1 MNGVDD
7 GTVHVQL
14 GHTFPYYGGVFT
26 DAWMSSNGFIILYD
40 PTSGYGNPN
49 TSQSWCNTCP
59 WYYSGGPPEG
69 RSNLSYMIAPMW
81 SDFRHHPS
89 VENSGYFYETGEGGT
104 WFEWRNVQEYGTS
117 NLNTFG
123 LQLWPE
129 GSFDFHYANV
139 NVTQHDTWIGFTGD
153 ATSQS
158 GNVYNEVNEL
168 FYKQASEGG
177 MTTNHVTNFTDA
189 ETNFGYAWW
198 GQDGGYD
205 STGPDCSDPLNDTSC
220 PGYQQTYFD
229 QQCSNDALYD
239 SQCPGYADALLTQE
253 CSSDA
258 LYDVQCDGYEVAW
271 IEDQCD
277 DDPLFS
283 QSCSGYSAARIQEQQ
298 QEQMNHHSGHQ
309 DPNYNDGSS
318 GFVDSQSDGQGGP
331 GDPSSQGGYQDPSG
345 QGGPQDQDGFMGFG
359 GPDDSG
365 ANMGGDP
372 GGFTGSTAGPEN
384 FFEDPQQQERE
395 PQFTQT
401 QERFSEPQTFN
412 EPEPMSEPVV
422 EPQPFNEPAGP
433 MEPERFSEPDPV
445 ANMAPERF
453 SEPDPVESMEP
464 ERFSEPERVAR
475 VEEEPVV
482 EEEAFAEPE
491 RPQRERELLPEE
503 SNETV
508 ADTEISVEAPVKE
521 VLIEEASEI
530 DPAPVKE
537 LAVSKQTNIQIAM
550 SVLETEKASAVKRLQ
565 ESVSNSE
572 SVGQDSSSESYD
584 NGPSQTSQSSG
595 NQLAGNGSSR
605 TSGNSGGASTGG
617 GSSQQTQNSGSQSSV
632 AYGIEDQ
639 AVAEFYSDE
648 NNTANFGDNGQMQ
661 QGDGT
666 FEVTDVQG
674 IVDTVQ
680 VTSVSAVTDSQQD
693 ENASVDFEQETFST
707 TDAMFDTQV
716 NEAFSTGAN
725 ISVVLSGA
733 RPDFS
738 KFDVKPP
745 TKQQEVATK
754 KVESLA
760 EKMSDAA
767 IQQNIEQIQ
776 ENVQDSGGFEDQ
788 TVAVVLINYVPGFEQ
803 YSSQSLKSQNDWYR
817 SKSIYKSNGNVD
829 NTMTLYIMAGQTE
842 QKHKQMVLDQY
853 GR

>member
-7 GTVHVQL
+7 GTVHINL
-14 GHTFPYYGGVFT
+14 GHSFPYYGGVFT

-40 PTSGYGNPN
+40 PTAGYGNSN
-49 TSQSWCNTCP
+49 TGQSWCNTCP
-59 WYYSGGPPEG
+59 WGYSGGPPDG

-81 SDFRHHPS
+81 SDFRHNS
-89 VENSGYFYETGEGGT
+89 SIANSGYYYETGSGGT

-129 GSFDFHYANV
+129 GSFDFHYSQV
-139 NVTQHDTWIGFTGD
+139 NVTNHDTWIGFTGD

-189 ETNFGYAWW
+189 TTNFGYAWW
-198 GQDGGYD
+198 GQDGGYE
-205 STGPDCSDPLNDTSC
+205 STGPDCSNPLNDTSC
-220 PGYQQTYFD
+220 EGYEQAYFD
-229 QQCSNDALYD
+229 QQCTNDALYD
-239 SQCPGYADALLTQE
+239 SQCPGYADAYLTQQ
-253 CSSDA
+253 CTADA
-258 LYDVQCDGYEVAW
+258 LYDTQCDGYEVAW
-271 IEDQCD
+271 LDDQCET
-277 DDPLFS
+277 DPLFS
-283 QSCSGYSAARIQEQQ
+283 QSCSGYSAAYQQEQQ
-298 QEQMNHHSGHQ
+298 EQQHM
-309 DPNYNDGSS
+309 GSS
-318 GFVDSQSDGQGGP
+318 GGYVDNGYDDGSGGSMDFQSDGSGGP
-331 GDPSSQGGYQDPSG
+331 G
-345 QGGPQDQDGFMGFG
+345 GPDEFG
-359 GPDDSG
+359 GDSG
-365 ANMGGDP
+365 GFSGDTS
-372 GGFTGSTAGPEN
+372 GD
-384 FFEDPQQQERE
+384 DPQSPESQPYEEETR
-395 PQFTQT
+395 FTQT
-401 QERFSEPQTFN
+401 QDNFSEPRSF
-412 EPEPMSEPVV
+412 EDPET
-422 EPQPFNEPAGP
+422 
-433 MEPERFSEPDPV
+433 FSEPMIEREVSSDPIEV
-445 ANMAPERF
+445 N
-453 SEPDPVESMEP
+453 EP
-464 ERFSEPERVAR
+464 ERFSEPEPIAQVAEEPF
-475 VEEEPVV
+475 VEEEPF
-482 EEEAFAEPE
+482 EEP
-491 RPQRERELLPEE
+491 PQRIEEREPMGEEPIETIAEAELL
-503 SNETV
+503 
-508 ADTEISVEAPVKE
+508 VEAPVE
-521 VLIEEASEI
+521 EILVEEAAVI

-550 SVLETEKASAVKRLQ
+550 SVLESEKASADKRLL
-565 ESVSNSE
+565 ESVNDSQAG
-572 SVGQDSSSESYD
+572 GQDSTD
-584 NGPSQTSQSSG
+584 QSSNNEG
-595 NQLAGNGSSR
+595 
-605 TSGNSGGASTGG
+605 
-617 GSSQQTQNSGSQSSV
+617 SQQTQSSSDESIDQ
-632 AYGIEDQ
+632 YGIQDS
-639 AVAEFYSDE
+639 AVAELYGDTGSSDSY
-648 NNTANFGDNGQMQ
+648 GDSSQMQ
-661 QGDGT
+661 YDDGM
-666 FEVTDVQG
+666 FQASDVES
-674 IVDTVQ
+674 IVDPVE
-680 VTSVSAVTDSQQD
+680 VSSTSIVSDAQQQD
-693 ENASVDFEQETFST
+693 DTSVDFEQETFST
-707 TDAMFDTQV
+707 ADAMFDTQV

-803 YSSQSLKSQNDWYR
+803 YTSQSLKSQNDWYR

>member
-49 TSQSWCNTCP
+49 TSQSWCNNCP
-59 WYYSGGPPEG
+59 WYYSGGPPQG
-69 RSNLSYMIAPMW
+69 RNNLSYMIAPMW
-81 SDFRHHPS
+81 SDFRHNS
-89 VENSGYFYETGEGGT
+89 SIANSGYYYETGSGGT

-129 GSFDFHYANV
+129 GSFDFHYSQV
-139 NVTQHDTWIGFTGD
+139 NVTNHDTWIGFTGD

-205 STGPDCSDPLNDTSC
+205 STGPDCSNPLNDTSC
-220 PGYQQTYFD
+220 EGYEQAYFD
-229 QQCSNDALYD
+229 QQCTNDALYD

-283 QSCSGYSAARIQEQQ
+283 QSCSGYSAALIQEQQ
-298 QEQMNHHSGHQ
+298 QEQMNHHSGHP
-309 DPNYNDGSS
+309 DPNNNDGSG
-318 GFVDSQSDGQGGP
+318 GFMDSQSDGQGGP
-331 GDPSSQGGYQDPSG
+331 GDPSSQEGYQD
-345 QGGPQDQDGFMGFG
+345 QGDSMGFG

-372 GGFTGSTAGPEN
+372 GGFTGGTQGPEN
-384 FFEDPQQQERE
+384 FFEDPQQQEQE

-412 EPEPMSEPVV
+412 EPETMSEPFV
-422 EPQPFNEPAGP
+422 EQQPFNEPAGP

-445 ANMAPERF
+445 ANIAPERF

-491 RPQRERELLPEE
+491 RPERERELLPEE

-521 VLIEEASEI
+521 VLIEEAAEI

-572 SVGQDSSSESYD
+572 SVGQDSSSETYD
-584 NGPSQTSQSSG
+584 NDPSQTSQSSG

-605 TSGNSGGASTGG
+605 TSGNSGSASTGG

-666 FEVTDVQG
+666 FEATDVQG

-803 YSSQSLKSQNDWYR
+803 YTSQSLKSQNDWYR